1 LNELELKIVDA
12 KRRLETSK
20 KEVEREIESF
30 RKEETLKFLEKNLSS
45 EPSTFAEEAKW
56 RQENEVWLKWSQG
69 IAMKIIDYMQEHKL
83 SRADIASRLGCSP
96 QYVSK
101 ILSGHTNFSFK
112 SIAEIEKC
120 LNIRI
125 METSFA

>member
-1 LNELELKIVDA
+1 M
-12 KRRLETSK
+12 
-20 KEVEREIESF
+20 KE
-30 RKEETLKFLEKNLSS
+30 KTLKYLERNLST
-45 EPSTFAEEAKW
+45 EPSKLAEEAKW
-56 RQENEVWLKWSQG
+56 RQDNEVWLKWSQG

-112 SIAEIEKC
+112 TIADIEKC
-120 LNIRI
+120 LNIHI
-125 METSFA
+125 MEASFV

>member
-1 LNELELKIVDA
+1 M
-12 KRRLETSK
+12 
-20 KEVEREIESF
+20 KE
-30 RKEETLKFLEKNLSS
+30 KTLRFLESNLSS
-45 EPSTFAEEAKW
+45 EPSAFAEEAKW
-56 RQENEVWLKWSQG
+56 RQDNEVWLKWSQG
-69 IAMKIIDYMQEHKL
+69 IAMKIIDYMQEYKL

-125 METSFA
+125 MEASFA

>member
-1 LNELELKIVDA
+1 M
-12 KRRLETSK
+12 
-20 KEVEREIESF
+20 KE
-30 RKEETLKFLEKNLSS
+30 KTLKFFERNLSS
-45 EPSTFAEEAKW
+45 KPSRFVEEAKW
-56 RQENEVWLKWSQG
+56 RQDNEVWLKWSQG
-69 IAMKIIDYMQEHKL
+69 IAMKIIDYMQEHNL

-120 LNIRI
+120 LNIQI
-125 METSFA
+125 MEASFA

>member
-1 LNELELKIVDA
+1 M
-12 KRRLETSK
+12 
-20 KEVEREIESF
+20 KE
-30 RKEETLKFLEKNLSS
+30 KTLKFLESNLSS
-45 EPSTFAEEAKW
+45 EPSAFAEEAKW
-56 RQENEVWLKWSQG
+56 RQDNEVWLKWSQG

-125 METSFA
+125 MEASFA

>member
-1 LNELELKIVDA
+1 MYFHI
-12 KRRLETSK
+12 
-20 KEVEREIESF
+20 
-30 RKEETLKFLEKNLSS
+30 RKTLKFFERNLSS
-45 EPSTFAEEAKW
+45 KPSTFVEEAKW
-56 RQENEVWLKWSQG
+56 RQDNEVWLKWSQG
-69 IAMKIIDYMQEHKL
+69 IAMKIIDYMQEHNL

-120 LNIRI
+120 LNIQI
-125 METSFA
+125 MEASFA

>member
-1 LNELELKIVDA
+1 M
-12 KRRLETSK
+12 
-20 KEVEREIESF
+20 KE
-30 RKEETLKFLEKNLSS
+30 KTLRFLESNLSS
-45 EPSTFAEEAKW
+45 EPSAFAEEAKW
-56 RQENEVWLKWSQG
+56 RQDNEVWLKWSQG
-69 IAMKIIDYMQEHKL
+69 IAMKIIDYMQEYKF
-83 SRADIASRLGCSP
+83 SSADIASRLGCSP

-125 METSFA
+125 MEASFA

>member
-1 LNELELKIVDA
+1 M
-12 KRRLETSK
+12 
-20 KEVEREIESF
+20 KE
-30 RKEETLKFLEKNLSS
+30 KTLRFLESNLSS
-45 EPSTFAEEAKW
+45 EPSAFAEEAKW
-56 RQENEVWLKWSQG
+56 RQDNEVWLKWSQG
-69 IAMKIIDYMQEHKL
+69 IAMKIIDYMQEYKF
-83 SRADIASRLGCSP
+83 SRADVASRLGCSP

-125 METSFA
+125 MEASFA

>member
-1 LNELELKIVDA
+1 M
-12 KRRLETSK
+12 
-20 KEVEREIESF
+20 KE
-30 RKEETLKFLEKNLSS
+30 KTLRFLESNLSS
-45 EPSTFAEEAKW
+45 EPSAFAEEAKW
-56 RQENEVWLKWSQG
+56 RQDNEVWLKWSQG

-125 METSFA
+125 MEASFAL

>member
-1 LNELELKIVDA
+1 M
-12 KRRLETSK
+12 
-20 KEVEREIESF
+20 KEQ
-30 RKEETLKFLEKNLSS
+30 TLKFLESNLSN

-56 RQENEVWLKWSQG
+56 RQDNEVWLKWSQS
-69 IAMKIIDYMQEHKL
+69 IAMKIIDYMQERKL

-112 SIAEIEKC
+112 SIAEIERC
-120 LNIRI
+120 LNINI

>member
-1 LNELELKIVDA
+1 M
-12 KRRLETSK
+12 
-20 KEVEREIESF
+20 KE
-30 RKEETLKFLEKNLSS
+30 KTLKFLERNLSS
-45 EPSTFAEEAKW
+45 EPSTFVEEAKW
-56 RQENEVWLKWSQG
+56 RQDNEVWLKWSQG
-69 IAMKIIDYMQEHKL
+69 IAMKIIDYMQENNL

-120 LNIRI
+120 LNIQI
-125 METSFA
+125 MEASFA

>member
-1 LNELELKIVDA
+1 MK
-12 KRRLETSK
+12 ET
-20 KEVEREIESF
+20 
-30 RKEETLKFLEKNLSS
+30 TLKFLERNLSS
-45 EPSTFAEEAKW
+45 EPSTFVEEAKW
-56 RQENEVWLKWSQG
+56 RQDNEVWLKWSQG
-69 IAMKIIDYMQEHKL
+69 IAMKIIDYMQERNL

-120 LNIRI
+120 LNIQI
-125 METSFA
+125 MEASFA

>member
-1 LNELELKIVDA
+1 MKEKTLE
-12 KRRLETSK
+12 
-20 KEVEREIESF
+20 
-30 RKEETLKFLEKNLSS
+30 FLEKNLSS

-112 SIAEIEKC
+112 SIAEIEKS

>member
-1 LNELELKIVDA
+1 M
-12 KRRLETSK
+12 
-20 KEVEREIESF
+20 KE
-30 RKEETLKFLEKNLSS
+30 KTLKFFERNLSS
-45 EPSTFAEEAKW
+45 KPSTFVEEAKW
-56 RQENEVWLKWSQG
+56 RQDNEVWLKWSQG
-69 IAMKIIDYMQEHKL
+69 IAMKIIDYMQEHNL

-120 LNIRI
+120 LNIQI
-125 METSFA
+125 MEASFA

>member
-1 LNELELKIVDA
+1 M
-12 KRRLETSK
+12 
-20 KEVEREIESF
+20 KE
-30 RKEETLKFLEKNLSS
+30 KTLRFLESNLSS
-45 EPSTFAEEAKW
+45 EPSAFAEEAKW
-56 RQENEVWLKWSQG
+56 RQDNEVWLKWSQG

-125 METSFA
+125 TEASFA

>member
-1 LNELELKIVDA
+1 M
-12 KRRLETSK
+12 
-20 KEVEREIESF
+20 KE
-30 RKEETLKFLEKNLSS
+30 KTLRFLESNLSS
-45 EPSTFAEEAKW
+45 EPSAFAEEAKW
-56 RQENEVWLKWSQG
+56 RQDNEVWLKWSQG
-69 IAMKIIDYMQEHKL
+69 IAMKIIDYMQERKL

-125 METSFA
+125 MEASFA

>member
-1 LNELELKIVDA
+1 M
-12 KRRLETSK
+12 
-20 KEVEREIESF
+20 KE
-30 RKEETLKFLEKNLSS
+30 KTLRFLESNLSS
-45 EPSTFAEEAKW
+45 EPSAFAEEAKW
-56 RQENEVWLKWSQG
+56 RQDNEVWLKWSQG
-69 IAMKIIDYMQEHKL
+69 IAMKIINYMQEHKL

-125 METSFA
+125 MEASFA

>member
-1 LNELELKIVDA
+1 M
-12 KRRLETSK
+12 
-20 KEVEREIESF
+20 KE
-30 RKEETLKFLEKNLSS
+30 KTLRFLESNLSS
-45 EPSTFAEEAKW
+45 EPSAFAEEAKW
-56 RQENEVWLKWSQG
+56 RQDNEVWLKWSQG

-125 METSFA
+125 MEASFT

>member
-1 LNELELKIVDA
+1 M
-12 KRRLETSK
+12 
-20 KEVEREIESF
+20 KE
-30 RKEETLKFLEKNLSS
+30 KTLKFLEKNLSS

-56 RQENEVWLKWSQG
+56 RQENKVWLKWSQG

>member
-1 LNELELKIVDA
+1 M
-12 KRRLETSK
+12 
-20 KEVEREIESF
+20 KE
-30 RKEETLKFLEKNLSS
+30 KTLKFLERNLSS
-45 EPSTFAEEAKW
+45 KPSTFSEEAKW
-56 RQENEVWLKWSQG
+56 RQDNEVWLKWSQG
-69 IAMKIIDYMQEHKL
+69 IAMKIIDYMQEHNL

-120 LNIRI
+120 LNIQI
-125 METSFA
+125 MEASFA

>member
-1 LNELELKIVDA
+1 M
-12 KRRLETSK
+12 
-20 KEVEREIESF
+20 KE
-30 RKEETLKFLEKNLSS
+30 KTLKFLERNLSS

-56 RQENEVWLKWSQG
+56 RQDNEVWLKWSQG
-69 IAMKIIDYMQEHKL
+69 IAMKIIDYMQEHNL

-125 METSFA
+125 MEASFA

>member
-1 LNELELKIVDA
+1 M
-12 KRRLETSK
+12 
-20 KEVEREIESF
+20 KEQ
-30 RKEETLKFLEKNLSS
+30 TLKFLESNLSN

-56 RQENEVWLKWSQG
+56 RQDNEVWLKWSQG
-69 IAMKIIDYMQEHKL
+69 IAMKIIDYMQEHNL

-120 LNIRI
+120 LNIQI
-125 METSFA
+125 MEASFA

>member
-1 LNELELKIVDA
+1 M
-12 KRRLETSK
+12 
-20 KEVEREIESF
+20 KE
-30 RKEETLKFLEKNLSS
+30 KTLKFLERNLSS

-56 RQENEVWLKWSQG
+56 RQDNEVWLKWSQG
-69 IAMKIIDYMQEHKL
+69 IAMKIIDYMQEHNL

-120 LNIRI
+120 LNIQI
-125 METSFA
+125 MEASFT

>member
-1 LNELELKIVDA
+1 M
-12 KRRLETSK
+12 
-20 KEVEREIESF
+20 KE
-30 RKEETLKFLEKNLSS
+30 KTLRFLESNLSS
-45 EPSTFAEEAKW
+45 EPSAFAEEAKW
-56 RQENEVWLKWSQG
+56 RQDNEVWLKWSQG

-112 SIAEIEKC
+112 SIAEIEKR

-125 METSFA
+125 MEASFV

>member
-1 LNELELKIVDA
+1 M
-12 KRRLETSK
+12 
-20 KEVEREIESF
+20 KE
-30 RKEETLKFLEKNLSS
+30 KTLKFLEKNLSS

-69 IAMKIIDYMQEHKL
+69 IATKIIDYMQEHKL

>member
-1 LNELELKIVDA
+1 MK
-12 KRRLETSK
+12 ET
-20 KEVEREIESF
+20 
-30 RKEETLKFLEKNLSS
+30 TLKFLERNLSS

-56 RQENEVWLKWSQG
+56 RQDNEVWLKWSQG
-69 IAMKIIDYMQEHKL
+69 IAMKIIDYMQENNL

-120 LNIRI
+120 LNIQI
-125 METSFA
+125 MEASFA

>member
-1 LNELELKIVDA
+1 M
-12 KRRLETSK
+12 
-20 KEVEREIESF
+20 KE
-30 RKEETLKFLEKNLSS
+30 KTLKFLERNLSS
-45 EPSTFAEEAKW
+45 DPSTFAEEAKW
-56 RQENEVWLKWSQG
+56 RQDNEVWLKWSQG
-69 IAMKIIDYMQEHKL
+69 IAMKIIDYMQEHNL

-120 LNIRI
+120 LNIQI
-125 METSFA
+125 MEASFA

>member
-1 LNELELKIVDA
+1 M
-12 KRRLETSK
+12 
-20 KEVEREIESF
+20 KE
-30 RKEETLKFLEKNLSS
+30 KTLKFLEKNLSS

-56 RQENEVWLKWSQG
+56 RQDNEVWLKWSQG
-69 IAMKIIDYMQEHKL
+69 IAMKIIDYMQEHNL

-120 LNIRI
+120 LNIQI
-125 METSFA
+125 MEASFA

>member
-1 LNELELKIVDA
+1 M
-12 KRRLETSK
+12 
-20 KEVEREIESF
+20 KE
-30 RKEETLKFLEKNLSS
+30 KTLKFLEKNLSS

>member
-1 LNELELKIVDA
+1 M
-12 KRRLETSK
+12 
-20 KEVEREIESF
+20 KE
-30 RKEETLKFLEKNLSS
+30 KTLKFLERNLSS

-56 RQENEVWLKWSQG
+56 RQDNEVWLKWSQG
-69 IAMKIIDYMQEHKL
+69 IAMKIIDYMQENNL

-112 SIAEIEKC
+112 SIADIEKC
-120 LNIRI
+120 LNIQI
-125 METSFA
+125 MEASFA

>member
-1 LNELELKIVDA
+1 M
-12 KRRLETSK
+12 
-20 KEVEREIESF
+20 KE
-30 RKEETLKFLEKNLSS
+30 KTLKFLEKNLSS
-45 EPSTFAEEAKW
+45 EPSTFAKEAKW